1 VRLLAPAD
9 GDEFLVEAGYPE
21 GAQSVPVRLAVAP
34 GTSRVELRVDGA
46 ARSLSPPFEERL
58 SLGPGRHRVE
68 VWLPGA
74 RAAEAA
80 AEFTVF
86 GPERP

>member
-1 VRLLAPAD
+1 VD

-34 GTSRVELRVDGA
+34 GTSRVELRLDGA